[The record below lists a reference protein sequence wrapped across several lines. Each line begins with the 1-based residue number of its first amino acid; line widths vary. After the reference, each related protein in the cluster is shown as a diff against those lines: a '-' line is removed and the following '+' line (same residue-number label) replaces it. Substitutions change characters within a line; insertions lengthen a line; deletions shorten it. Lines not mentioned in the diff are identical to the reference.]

1 MSGNWAPKRSDRVVP
16 SPPRMSVDDYV
27 AGILARERGVLAR
40 AITLIES
47 SRPDHQEMARE
58 LINRV
63 LPHAGRSIR
72 IGLTGVPGAG
82 KSALIEAFGGFLTSR
97 DHRVAVLSIDPSSAR
112 SGGSLLGD
120 KTRMIRLSTDR
131 NAFIRPSP
139 SGLVLGGV
147 ARQTR
152 ETMLLCEASGYD
164 IVLIE
169 TVGVGQSEVTVA
181 EMADFLLVL
190 MLAGAGD
197 ELQGIKRGLL
207 ELADLIAITKAD
219 GGNVLAARQAAAKYA
234 YAMHLLADP
243 DQGVAPVVTCSAL
256 EGAGLEEIWTIIS
269 ERTAEREKSGYMHTR
284 RSEQNTNWMWSLL
297 DQQIHDMLRQ
307 RPSVSAVAQA
317 AAALVRE
324 GTLSPVMASER
335 IIAAL
340 FDDTSDGRA
349 QKRAAPP
356 DRSFLSGDNHERAS
370 VPSPDA

>member
-1 MSGNWAPKRSDRVVP
+1 MSGSWAPKRRDAAVP
-16 SPPRMSVDDYV
+16 RRPRMDVDGYL
-27 AGILARERGVLAR
+27 AGILARQRGVLAR

-47 SRPDHQEMARE
+47 SRPDHQDMARD
-58 LINRV
+58 LMNRV

-82 KSALIEAFGGFLTSR
+82 KSALIEAFGGFLTER
-97 DHRVAVLSIDPSSAR
+97 EHRVAVLSIDPSSAR

-120 KTRMIRLSTDR
+120 KTRMIKLSTDP

-152 ETMLLCEASGYD
+152 ETMLLCEAAGYD

-219 GGNVLAARQAAAKYA
+219 GANVLPAKQAAAKYA

-256 EGAGLEEIWTIIS
+256 EGAGLEAIWTIIS
-269 ERTAEREKSGYMHTR
+269 GRTAERRKSGYLQMR
-284 RSEQNTNWMWSLL
+284 RSEQNANWMWSLI
-297 DQQIHDMLRQ
+297 DQQVHDMLRQ
-307 RPSVSAVAQA
+307 RRRSARWRKAPR
-317 AAALVRE
+317 LRCVRE
-324 GTLSPVMASER
+324 KCPRSWPPNGSSPLCSTTRRGRSQAPGKSTASPQP
-335 IIAAL
+335 IVAL
-340 FDDTSDGRA
+340 R
-349 QKRAAPP
+349 
-356 DRSFLSGDNHERAS
+356 RAS
-370 VPSPDA
+370 